1 MTRVIDKKQFRSMN
15 AYIKY
20 CDNGDEI
27 FQSWS
32 TDVVLRKKNG
42 ELVRLWYDWSVCT
55 NKQVKTYCGK
65 SLRDIP
71 FEDGIIEETKRSVN
85 VSGTQHIFHE
95 DFVGVKKSKMTPI
108 WFVKH
113 YGTGY
118 RAKQIKKLIGNN
130 KELNDI
136 YRIAHICA
144 LANEKMKKGD
154 KPEPR
159 NKYQMYAY
167 MDDYNFC
174 KIYNINL

>member
-1 MTRVIDKKQFRSMN
+1 MTRVIDKKQFRFMN

-20 CDNGDEI
+20 FDNGAEI
-27 FQSWS
+27 LQSWS

-42 ELVRLWYDWSVCT
+42 ELVRLWDGWSVMT
-55 NKQVKTYCGK
+55 NKQVKAYCGK

-71 FEDGIIEETKRSVN
+71 FEGGILEETKPSLNIWGVN
-85 VSGTQHIFHE
+85 HIFRR
-95 DFVGVKKSKMTPI
+95 DFTSVKKSDMTPE
-108 WFVKH
+108 WFYNN

-118 RAKQIKKLIGNN
+118 AKQIKKLIGND

-144 LANEKMKKGD
+144 LANKKMKKGD

-167 MDDYNFC
+167 MYNYNFC

>member
-1 MTRVIDKKQFRSMN
+1 MTRVINKERFRYMN

-20 CDNGDEI
+20 LDNGDEI
-27 FQSWS
+27 LQSWS

-42 ELVRLWYDWSVCT
+42 ELVRLWSGWSVST
-55 NKQVKTYCGK
+55 NKQVKDYCGK

-71 FEDGIIEETKRSVN
+71 FEDGTFEETKCNLSVW
-85 VSGTQHIFHE
+85 GTQHLFHK
-95 DFVGVKKSKMTPI
+95 DFADVKKNEITPE
-108 WFVKH
+108 WFFKN

-118 RAKQIKKLIGNN
+118 AKQIKKLIGND

-144 LANEKMKKGD
+144 LANKKMKNGD

-167 MDDYNFC
+167 MYDYNFC

>member
-1 MTRVIDKKQFRSMN
+1 MTRIINKERFRYMN

-20 CDNGDEI
+20 LDNGDEI
-27 FQSWS
+27 LQSWS

-42 ELVRLWYDWSVCT
+42 ELVRLWSGWSVST
-55 NKQVKTYCGK
+55 NKQVKDYCGK

-71 FEDGIIEETKRSVN
+71 FEDGTFEETKRNLSVW
-85 VSGTQHIFHE
+85 GTQHLFHK
-95 DFVGVKKSKMTPI
+95 DFTDVKKNEITTE
-108 WFVKH
+108 WFFKN

-118 RAKQIKKLIGNN
+118 AKQIKKLIGND

-144 LANEKMKKGD
+144 LANKKMKKGD

-167 MDDYNFC
+167 MYDYNFC

>member
-20 CDNGDEI
+20 FDNGAEI

-42 ELVRLWYDWSVCT
+42 ELVRLWAGWSVMT
-55 NKQVKTYCGK
+55 NKQVKAYCGK

-71 FEDGIIEETKRSVN
+71 FEDGTFEETKHSLN
-85 VSGTQHIFHE
+85 VWGLQHPVCR
-95 DFVGVKKSKMTPI
+95 DFTNVKKSKMTPE
-108 WFVKH
+108 WFFRN

-118 RAKQIKKLIGNN
+118 GKQIKKLIGND

-144 LANEKMKKGD
+144 LANKKIKEGD

-167 MDDYNFC
+167 MYDYNFC